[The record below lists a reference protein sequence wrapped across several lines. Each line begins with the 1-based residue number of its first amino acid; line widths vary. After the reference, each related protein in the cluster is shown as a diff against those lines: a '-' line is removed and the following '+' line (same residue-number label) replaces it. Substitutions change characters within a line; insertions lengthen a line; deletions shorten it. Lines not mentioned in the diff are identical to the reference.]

1 VENTCLNKKDLID
14 NKDEVN
20 YLINDQDDINES
32 HILYISIINICFFHI
47 LAERRAQTSVR

>member
-32 HILYISIINICFFHI
+32 HIFYISMINFFYFYI
-47 LAERRAQTSVR
+47 LAERRA